1 MPDPAGRHI
10 RVKPPQAAHG
20 TGLDKAASSRMDGR
34 AGRAATAGA
43 VRSTSMTLDTEV
55 TSLRQVPLFR
65 GVEPSR
71 LKLLAF
77 TSERVHFEAGQR
89 FFSHGD
95 VADAAY
101 LILEGS
107 AAVTLDG
114 AAGPVRLAL
123 LGANALVGEMGILAD
138 QPRSATVTAETAA
151 TALRIDRGVFLEL
164 LTQFPQIG
172 IALMREL
179 ALRLEQTNQAL
190 AQSRA

>member
-1 MPDPAGRHI
+1 
-10 RVKPPQAAHG
+10 
-20 TGLDKAASSRMDGR
+20 
-34 AGRAATAGA
+34 
-43 VRSTSMTLDTEV
+43 MTLDTEV

-65 GVEPSR
+65 EVEPSR

-77 TSERVHFEAGQR
+77 TSERVHFEAGQQ
-89 FFSHGD
+89 FFNRGD

-101 LILEGS
+101 LILDGS
-107 AAVTLDG
+107 AAVTIDS
-114 AAGPVRLAL
+114 AAGPVHLAL

-138 QPRSATVTAETAA
+138 QPRSATVTAETAT

-164 LTQFPQIG
+164 LAQFPQIS